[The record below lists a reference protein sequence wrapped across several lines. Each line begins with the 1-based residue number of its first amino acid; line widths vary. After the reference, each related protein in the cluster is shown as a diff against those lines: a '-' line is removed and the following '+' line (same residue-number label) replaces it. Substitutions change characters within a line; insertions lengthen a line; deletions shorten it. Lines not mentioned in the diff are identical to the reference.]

1 MLSASSKNVS
11 ILLRALRESRRVD
24 VLSRPQ
30 IRTLDN
36 QPAFIQVG
44 QRVPRIVGSTVNQN
58 GQSNSVSLENV
69 GLILGV
75 TPRVSPDGTVV
86 MEIDAEKS
94 ALGAEQEGIPIAV
107 STDGTVIRSPRVD
120 TTTAQATVSAA
131 DGETIVLGGLITEND
146 QYIHRSVPVLGDI
159 PVLEH
164 FFRYDSLI
172 KRRTELLIIL
182 TPHVIRTAEDN
193 ARLRQLEMARM
204 SWCACDVYRLMDGID
219 DMPQSNLSQVDLGQ
233 PQVIYPD
240 LNPTGELAPGDA
252 GVLTPSANKLDL
264 YSPGEVTGSPPAER
278 VLIGGESP

>member
-1 MLSASSKNVS
+1 MCCCG
-11 ILLRALRESRRVD
+11 ALRESRRVD

-58 GQSNSVSLENV
+58 GQSNSVALENV

-94 ALGAEQEGIPIAV
+94 ALGPEQDGIPVAV
-107 STDGTVIRSPRVD
+107 SVDGTVIRSPRID

-131 DGETIVLGGLITEND
+131 DGETIVLGGLITENE
-146 QYIHRSVPVLGDI
+146 QYVHRSVPYLGEI

-164 FFRYDSLI
+164 LFRFDSQI
-172 KRRTELLIIL
+172 HRRTELLIVL
-182 TPHVIRTAEDN
+182 TPHVIRSPEDN
-193 ARLRQLEMARM
+193 ERLRQLEMARM
-204 SWCACDVYRLMDGID
+204 SWCAADVFAMMDDIGYY
-219 DMPQSNLSQVDLGQ
+219 PESNLDHVDMGD
-233 PQVIYPD
+233 PEVIYPD
-240 LNPTGELAPGDA
+240 VNPTGEFAPQLPPEPGT
-252 GVLTPSANKLDL
+252 TPDLLDPTNEAPML
-264 YSPGEVTGSPPAER
+264 QTPAQEIS
-278 VLIGGESP
+278 IGGGN